1 MFVTDNCKDCVSC
14 CAHAGKDREFI
25 CPGGVSCKIT
35 KRRGMTNADRIRA
48 MSDEELA
55 NFIPDWSH
63 TKACKCNEHEF
74 IGCDNQCEKCVLDWL
89 KQPAEES

>member
-55 NFIPDWSH
+55 ELFVQHD
-63 TKACKCNEHEF
+63 
-74 IGCDNQCEKCVLDWL
+74 VLL
-89 KQPAEES
+89 RVFVQKRMYT